1 MFSGWVGNLNRGAD
15 GRAAEAG
22 SAVLG
27 GVPVKDDRGSLD
39 EPLNEQVQRQN
50 TNLQSLI
57 ETITQM
63 IAASRDLLRSL
74 GGAKGDPPP
83 DAQP

>member
-22 SAVLG
+22 SAVLV

-63 IAASRDLLRSL
+63 IATSLDLLRRL

>member
-1 MFSGWVGNLNRGAD
+1 VNN
-15 GRAAEAG
+15 
-22 SAVLG
+22 
-27 GVPVKDDRGSLD
+27 DRGLPN
-39 EPLNEQVQRQN
+39 EPLAEQVQRQN

-63 IAASRDLLRSL
+63 IAASRDLLRRL
-74 GGAKGDPPP
+74 GGATTDPPP